1 MAAPIIGVTTSP
13 YHSPEAITRFSS
25 LIDDL
30 SPMSSAT
37 TSRTASPAPE
47 ASVPTQSRSNRT
59 RCCHDSRAAISFAFM
74 LAVRW
79 HPDELVDKDP
89 AARGLFQALVAA
101 ARRS

>member
-30 SPMSSAT
+30 SPTSSAT

-47 ASVPTQSRSNRT
+47 ASAPTQSRSNRT
-59 RCCHDSRAAISFAFM
+59 RC
-74 LAVRW
+74 
-79 HPDELVDKDP
+79 ELVDKDP
-89 AARGLFQALVAA
+89 AARGLFQALVDA